1 MTLRIIVIALVMGV
15 TVFGIFAAV
24 QNAGKP
30 QTFGTN
36 VNYLFLALAGPLFIA
51 GFVVPRLLPK
61 GGTVEPTEATKN
73 EPEEAAAIQAAFVP
87 IQTATIVG
95 CALFEGA
102 CFANLLAY
110 FQDAELVHLVV
121 AGIGLLFILLHFP
134 LGRRIEEQ
142 IEDQLQ
148 GQRDQQQFKS

>member
-15 TVFGIFAAV
+15 TVFGIFAALE
-24 QNAGKP
+24 NAGKP

-36 VNYLFLALAGPLFIA
+36 INYLLLALAGPLFIA
-51 GFVVPRLLPK
+51 GFVVPQLLPK
-61 GGTVEPTEATKN
+61 GGLVQPTDATKG
-73 EPEEAAAIQAAFVP
+73 EPEDAAAIQAAFAP

-95 CALFEGA
+95 CALFEAA

-110 FQDAELVHLVV
+110 FQDAELVHLAVS
-121 AGIGLLFILLHFP
+121 GIGLFCIMAHFP
-134 LGRRIEEQ
+134 LASRIEQQ

-148 GQRDQQQFKS
+148 AQRDQRQFKS